1 MCRVPNGNA
10 LRACVHLFPLLR
22 IEARGAAGFE
32 EPLDL
37 GGAPEKDAVQE
48 HPTHAL
54 AVTSCVEGS
63 KEGAIG
69 GAHDAPACDAQKA
82 ADGLHIGQQVVCR
95 VVAQPI
101 GAARIAT
108 ATLVDAHDSPQFWI
122 EQARQIGRSRAARPS
137 VQVDDG
143 GAVRRAVL
151 AHGQL
156 VLGADGERV
165 GREGLLSRVKARHWF
180 LLDNSSKVNVRMCEP
195 HVHCVPDPP
204 AAY

>member
-1 MCRVPNGNA
+1 MTPQLAMPKKQRTASTSASRWFVVLSRSRSA
-10 LRACVHLFPLLR
+10 LRESP
-22 IEARGAAGFE
+22 
-32 EPLDL
+32 
-37 GGAPEKDAVQE
+37 Q
-48 HPTHAL
+48 
-54 AVTSCVEGS
+54 
-63 KEGAIG
+63 
-69 GAHDAPACDAQKA
+69 
-82 ADGLHIGQQVVCR
+82 
-95 VVAQPI
+95 
-101 GAARIAT
+101 
-108 ATLVDAHDSPQFWI
+108 PQFWI

-143 GAVRRAVL
+143 GAARRAVL

-204 AAY
+204 AAC